1 VGGADGEAIMND
13 DVGNDPA
20 TRPSRSWFPFAM
32 SLAIAFVVGS
42 ILFWLG
48 PKPMKEPSDGDAP
61 DFQPASIDRP
71 IPDFRLFNQEGKE
84 VTRDDLSRK
93 IWVAGFIFTRC
104 RSICPT
110 VSATMAEL
118 SKALPKD
125 VMLVSF
131 SVDPKFDTPEVLAK
145 YANNCGADSSRWWFL
160 TGERDQ
166 IYKISRD
173 GFQLAV
179 EENAGADEG
188 DLVTHSSRVIIV
200 DRTGVARQSFVS
212 LDPSTVDRV
221 VRAVEKIHS
230 QQSR

>member
-1 VGGADGEAIMND
+1 
-13 DVGNDPA
+13 
-20 TRPSRSWFPFAM
+20 
-32 SLAIAFVVGS
+32 
-42 ILFWLG
+42 
-48 PKPMKEPSDGDAP
+48 
-61 DFQPASIDRP
+61 
-71 IPDFRLFNQEGKE
+71 
-84 VTRDDLSRK
+84 
-93 IWVAGFIFTRC
+93 
-104 RSICPT
+104 
-110 VSATMAEL
+110 MAEL